1 MIYNP
6 DFPEVL
12 QTRFEVDAITRQRMI
27 DAVLSQKD
35 TGNYYGGYTFRVV
48 DTVGYDDFKKLYNHM
63 LECTETVFGKLEL
76 APKNRS
82 WCWANVYNKDSFRT
96 NMHDHKGTCSI
107 NAIYY
112 LKMPGDI
119 LDSEGGLSL
128 VKDEKLFGIFQP
140 EEGDLIIMPSHVPH
154 EPQYH
159 SSTDYRIAINMEI
172 ATVNHYSKYYTKE
185 AIYDNATVL

>member
-1 MIYNP
+1 MIYDPN
-6 DFPEVL
+6 FPEIL
-12 QTRFEVDAITRQRMI
+12 QTKFKISDNTRQRMI

-48 DTVGYDDFKKLYNHM
+48 DTEQGDFKKLYNYTI
-63 LECTETVFGKLEL
+63 ECIETVFGKLML

-112 LKMPGDI
+112 LKMPNGI
-119 LDSEGGLSL
+119 ANNEGGLSL
-128 VKDEKLFGIFQP
+128 VQDEKLYGTFQP
-140 EEGDLIIMPSHVPH
+140 DEGDLIIMPSYVPH

-172 ATVNHYSKYYTKE
+172 ATFNHNSKYYTKE
-185 AIYDNATVL
+185 NIYANATIL